1 MGATTVKTTTTPV
14 APVPVVS
21 SSVWNDWTSSA
32 APAPVVSTSVAPAPV
47 VSSSVWND
55 WTSSAAPAPVAST
68 PAALVSSYSPTSAA
82 PVATYTG
89 AASNNKP
96 AVALLGGL
104 VALVALA

>member
-1 MGATTVKTTTTPV
+1 MG
-14 APVPVVS
+14 

-32 APAPVVSTSVAPAPV
+32 APAPVVSTSVAPAPVVSTSVAPAPV

-89 AASNNKP
+89 AASNNKT